1 MPRATET
8 TLLGSTPL
16 HAPHLP
22 PRVHFCPGGVLVVV
36 PTTTTTLHC
45 RARHTTVAPCVHHL
59 QSHEVVDRRPWMPLG
74 LHVLASMPRL
84 FRHDSSSSSLG
95 LNTSFLLLSLLHAP
109 RLQHRQC
116 TRRAGLS
123 PAEGSDSLW
132 YGLWYGTST
141 QTCSLLAASHPHTQ
155 NIKTARRM
163 SKLHRPYAPPAYA
176 PPIAARHRHAT
187 RRSIG

>member
-1 MPRATET
+1 MRA
-8 TLLGSTPL
+8 LCCGRRSDLS
-16 HAPHLP
+16 
-22 PRVHFCPGGVLVVV
+22 VVV

-45 RARHTTVAPCVHHL
+45 RTRCTTVAPCAHHL
-59 QSHEVVDRRPWMPLG
+59 QSHEVVNRRPWTPLG
-74 LHVLASMPRL
+74 LRAGLDAPPLPARFL
-84 FRHDSSSSSLG
+84 FFFLG
-95 LNTSFLLLSLLHAP
+95 IKHQFPSAEPAARP

-132 YGLWYGTST
+132 CGTST

-163 SKLHRPYAPPAYA
+163 SKLHRPCAPPAHA